1 MKNMNVLI
9 TGASGMIGKLILNK
23 CLESEQITDVI
34 SLVRNPT
41 GQIHHKLIEVIVD
54 NFDDHSANKL
64 YFKNIHAAFFCLGV
78 YTGQVADDLF
88 KKITVDY
95 AVAFAKTLEENS
107 PQARLCLLSGAGAD
121 RTEKSNT
128 SFARYK
134 GMAENEIAAMNL
146 KFHSFRPGY
155 IFPVEKRKEPNVGY
169 KIMRAL
175 YPVIKL
181 LGNKYSIT
189 STELASA
196 MFNIGLNGSDQQ
208 ILENQAIVK
217 HLENL
222 SATTPK

>member
-1 MKNMNVLI
+1 
-9 TGASGMIGKLILNK
+9 
-23 CLESEQITDVI
+23 
-34 SLVRNPT
+34 
-41 GQIHHKLIEVIVD
+41 
-54 NFDDHSANKL
+54 
-64 YFKNIHAAFFCLGV
+64 
-78 YTGQVADDLF
+78 
-88 KKITVDY
+88 
-95 AVAFAKTLEENS
+95 
-107 PQARLCLLSGAGAD
+107 
-121 RTEKSNT
+121 
-128 SFARYK
+128 
-134 GMAENEIAAMNL
+134 MAENEIAAMNL